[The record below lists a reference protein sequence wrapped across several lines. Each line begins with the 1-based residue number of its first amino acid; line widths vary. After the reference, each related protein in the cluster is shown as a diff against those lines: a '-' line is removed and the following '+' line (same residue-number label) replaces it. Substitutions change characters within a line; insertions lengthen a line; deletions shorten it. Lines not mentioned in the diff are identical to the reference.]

1 VQVQLVFA
9 LGIALSVSLSSPRI
23 RWWLWDRAYQL
34 RGIVSLGIPSGHFFE
49 PPAAAGLS
57 GTIEHTSDK
66 LEGLG
71 DELLTVVRHFEWIEG
86 GIGLERR
93 GFLGSMTTSMELGA
107 FWMERLK
114 ASTLSARI
122 RWFDFPAA
130 QCMPQAASGQWR
142 KASGLVGP
150 AARNCT
156 SDVRSANS
164 KHSFQGR
171 QFPIESPHL
180 DLSSTLSTP
189 FKMRSTAALRMFRQ
203 TPRMMR
209 PIPVSICNPMTEGTS
224 SLALGSV

>member
-1 VQVQLVFA
+1 
-9 LGIALSVSLSSPRI
+9 
-23 RWWLWDRAYQL
+23 
-34 RGIVSLGIPSGHFFE
+34 
-49 PPAAAGLS
+49 
-57 GTIEHTSDK
+57 
-66 LEGLG
+66 
-71 DELLTVVRHFEWIEG
+71 
-86 GIGLERR
+86 
-93 GFLGSMTTSMELGA
+93 MELGA

-171 QFPIESPHL
+171 QFPIESPPL

-209 PIPVSICNPMTEGTS
+209 PIPKEDQAGHTISQRLRKLKQIPPELYPLAVVVGF
-224 SLALGSV
+224 ALGAATYSISRKFIVDKNLRLSRQGAAARAAGNSHGGEGESEGH